1 LRKSFKPLKYRDN
14 LKAFFKKY
22 YTNLFIGKR
31 TFVCLAI
38 CVSLFLFSFYLP
50 SLGDLPYF
58 ALLLLIILVIADL
71 VLLFR
76 NSKGV
81 FLRRDLPERLS
92 NGDENDIRIYI
103 ENYYPFELKVGII
116 DEIPFQ
122 FQKRDLWFKTTLKSG
137 SHQDIIYQLRPTKR
151 GEYLFGE
158 VRVYA
163 QSPLALLSRRFNF
176 CKEASVAVYPSFLQ
190 LRKYELMAISNRLS
204 EIGIKKIRRIGQSL
218 EFEQVKN
225 YVQGDDYRTVNWKA
239 TARKG
244 ELMVN
249 SYTDEKAQHV
259 YCVIDKSRSMKMPFE
274 GLSLLDYAINAS
286 LILSSVALLKE
297 DKAGLITAA
306 EKVATIVPADRRPAQ
321 LGKIMAALYKEK
333 TRYLELN
340 MEAVFSGVRNIM
352 KQRSLIVFFSNFES
366 MSALQ
371 RQMPYLNR
379 IAKYH
384 LLLVVFFEN
393 TELKSIIDTPATDV
407 EGIYIKTIAEKFSY
421 EKKLMVKELAKH
433 GILSILTPPDKL
445 TINVVNRYLAIKAQ
459 QKI

>member
-1 LRKSFKPLKYRDN
+1 
-14 LKAFFKKY
+14 LKAFFTKY
-22 YTNLFIGKR
+22 YSNLFIGKR
-31 TFVCLAI
+31 TYVALAI
-38 CVSLFLFSFYLP
+38 CVVLFLFSFFLP
-50 SLGDLPYF
+50 WLGNLPYF
-58 ALLLLIILVIADL
+58 LLILIILLLVADLLLLFNVKRDL
-71 VLLFR
+71 FV
-76 NSKGV
+76 
-81 FLRRDLPERLS
+81 RRDLPERLS
-92 NGDENDIRIYI
+92 NGDDNEIRIYI
-103 ENYYPFELKVGII
+103 ENYYPFELKIGII

-122 FQKRDLWFKTTLKSG
+122 FQKRDLWFDATLKSG
-137 SHQDIIYQLRPTKR
+137 AHKDIVYKLRPTKR
-151 GEYLFGE
+151 GEYLFGAI
-158 VRVYA
+158 RVYIK
-163 QSPLALLSRRFNF
+163 SPLQLLSRRFNF
-176 CKEASVAVYPSFLQ
+176 GQETTVAVYPSFLQ

-204 EIGIKKIRRIGQSL
+204 EIGIKKIRRIGHSL

-225 YVQGDDYRTVNWKA
+225 YVQGDDYRTLNWKA

-259 YCVIDKSRSMKMPFE
+259 YCIIDKSRSMKMPFE

-286 LILSSVALLKE
+286 LIVSSVALIKE
-297 DKAGLITAA
+297 DKAGLITVA
-306 EKVATIVPADRRPAQ
+306 EKVATVIPADRRPAQ

-340 MEAVFSGVRNIM
+340 MEALFSGVRSVL
-352 KQRSLIVFFSNFES
+352 KQRSLIIFFSNFES

-393 TELKSIIDTPATDV
+393 TELKALTDTPAEDV
-407 EGIYIKTIAEKFSY
+407 EGIYIKTIAEKFSF
-421 EKKLMVKELAKH
+421 EKKLMVKELAKY